1 MSKIEIHETGG
12 CTNVKEQH
20 WKKGNN
26 FSIYRGKSGGSIW
39 YKL

>member
-1 MSKIEIHETGG
+1 MSKIEIHETD
-12 CTNVKEQH
+12 VKEQH